1 MKSPAGEDRGPS
13 VAVFGVDAFTDR
25 PFGGNPAMVCLL
37 PEPAGSEWMQRAAAE
52 LNQPATAF
60 LHGRRLRW
68 FTPTV
73 ELPVC
78 GHGTLAAAH
87 VLYEAG
93 LIAPAD
99 PVVFETASGP
109 LRVWRQDGLIWIGF
123 APVAVQEARAPGA
136 VVQALNLQ
144 DASWVGRNEDEY
156 VLVLDTPGQVEAVR
170 PDLEQ
175 IRRLPVSRVLV
186 TAAGGDGADFTSR
199 NFAPALGLDEDQA
212 TGSAHA
218 VLGPLWAAR
227 LGRRR
232 LNALQASPRRGR
244 LAVAVED
251 DRVQSAV
258 TPSPSPGENGFPDP
272 SVQVTQD
279 AEFGPVVDLLV
290 ELVKHERRLVILG
303 VWASD
308 GSQRLPPEAAGNSW
322 STSCQ
327 KACARS
333 KTAIASAAV
342 AGAGSS
348 LSNPPG
354 GRSTPSHCGFRF
366 PP

>member
-1 MKSPAGEDRGPS
+1 MKSPAGEDRGPC
-13 VAVFGVDAFTDR
+13 ATVFGVDAFTDR

-73 ELPVC
+73 ELPLC

-99 PVVFETASGP
+99 PIVFETASGP

-123 APVAVQEARAPGA
+123 APVAVQEARAPGT
-136 VVQALNLQ
+136 VVEALNLQ
-144 DASWVGRNEDEY
+144 GTSWFGRNEDEY
-156 VLVLDTPGQVEAVR
+156 VLVLDTPAQVEEVR
-170 PDLEQ
+170 PDLER

-199 NFAPALGLDEDQA
+199 NFAPALGLDEDHA

-218 VLGPLWAAR
+218 VLGPLWAGR

-232 LNALQASPRRGR
+232 LSALQASPRRGR

-251 DRVQSAV
+251 DQVRVGGQAITV
-258 TPSPSPGENGFPDP
+258 TRGEWVP
-272 SVQVTQD
+272 
-279 AEFGPVVDLLV
+279 
-290 ELVKHERRLVILG
+290 
-303 VWASD
+303 
-308 GSQRLPPEAAGNSW
+308 
-322 STSCQ
+322 
-327 KACARS
+327 
-333 KTAIASAAV
+333 
-342 AGAGSS
+342 
-348 LSNPPG
+348 
-354 GRSTPSHCGFRF
+354 
-366 PP
+366 

>member
-1 MKSPAGEDRGPS
+1 VKSSAGEDRGPCA
-13 VAVFGVDAFTDR
+13 AVFGVDAFTDW

-37 PEPAGSEWMQRAAAE
+37 PEPAGREWMQRAAAE

-73 ELPVC
+73 ELPLC

-99 PVVFETASGP
+99 PIVFETASGP

-123 APVAVQEARAPGA
+123 APVAVQEARAPRA
-136 VVQALNLQ
+136 VVEALNPHGT
-144 DASWVGRNEDEY
+144 SWFGRNEDEY
-156 VLVLDTPGQVEAVR
+156 VLVLDTAAQVEAVR
-170 PDLEQ
+170 PDLER

-199 NFAPALGLDEDQA
+199 NFAPVLGLDEDQA

-218 VLGPLWAAR
+218 VLGPLWAGR

-232 LNALQASPRRGR
+232 LSALQASPRRGR

-251 DRVQSAV
+251 DRVHVGGHAI
-258 TPSPSPGENGFPDP
+258 TITRGEWFPDP
-272 SVQVTQD
+272 VTRDNWQPSTD
-279 AEFGPVVDLLV
+279 RLAGRYLSAHVVVAVSARGWQLSRSGTKGREPGPPPV
-290 ELVKHERRLVILG
+290 RVI
-303 VWASD
+303 
-308 GSQRLPPEAAGNSW
+308 AG
-322 STSCQ
+322 
-327 KACARS
+327 
-333 KTAIASAAV
+333 KT
-342 AGAGSS
+342 
-348 LSNPPG
+348 L
-354 GRSTPSHCGFRF
+354 
-366 PP
+366 